1 MGLPRAVLVILV
13 VLAGLSG
20 CESCGAEDP
29 VDAPG
34 PAAYTVSASWR
45 VTDLGDVEIPCER
58 VDGQF
63 VTVTFFQAETG
74 QSFTDVFDCFRKT
87 GSRSLEAGEYLI
99 GFDLADRLGTLVTL
113 PPRRY
118 VIAGDT
124 ALDEVKLP
132 LDPFGDLVMTLET
145 PLFASCGGGSQIT
158 DMTLELYRSDG
169 SCQTSTLAIEPAA
182 TYPINCA
189 APMSAGCIEKDQRV
203 TAAHFPADEYR
214 IRVVAL
220 QGAMPCWLHDQRH
233 RIRAAGLRRT
243 VTLPLTK
250 TCN

>member
-1 MGLPRAVLVILV
+1 MGLARVVLVILV
-13 VLAGLSG
+13 ALAGLSG

-29 VDAPG
+29 VDARG
-34 PAAYTVSASWR
+34 PATYTVSASWR
-45 VTDLGDVEIPCER
+45 VTDLGDAEIPCDR

-63 VTVTFFQAETG
+63 VTVTFFQFATG
-74 QSFTDVFDCFRKT
+74 QSFTDAFDCFRKT
-87 GSRSLEAGEYLI
+87 GSRSLEEGEYQI
-99 GFDLADRLGTLVTL
+99 GFELTDRLGTLVTL

-118 VIAGDT
+118 RIAGDT
-124 ALDEVKLP
+124 ALDEVKLQ

-145 PLFASCGGGSQIT
+145 TLPMSCAGGSPIT
-158 DMTLELYRSDG
+158 DMTLEMYRSDG

-182 TYPINCA
+182 TYTIDCT
-189 APMSAGCIEKDQRV
+189 APMTAGCIEKDRRV